1 LIKKDRKMKS
11 KKSDMLYFY
20 VSVTAIVCSAGFFV
34 MFGCESFQPFQ
45 ENETYFFSIHG
56 YLDASADTQWVRVG
70 TIRQN
75 IDELPDPDGIRVTL
89 KDLESGETVVMND
102 SVFTSRNVLN
112 YWTTMNIKHEQTYE
126 ITAEHADENISRITV
141 TTPSE
146 LPSVYILISGGI
158 QTTPGARIYIDDD
171 IEHIADLQSVWYVIL
186 NPGTENRRRIYTF
199 PLRNSLIH
207 TPAFSGSYFAF
218 ANWERELGQ
227 IELSVGGAEISVVS
241 RQFFVA
247 AAGPEWDDNISS
259 IVNLE
264 YFLLGTASNVENG
277 LGYVVG
283 VSSNWFRQDTC
294 LAPDRS
300 NTAPC
305 VPEKPFWYHD

>member
-1 LIKKDRKMKS
+1 MNKNTGLFNLRQLFNIGTFFTFHFC
-11 KKSDMLYFY
+11 LFTLF
-20 VSVTAIVCSAGFFV
+20 TACDD
-34 MFGCESFQPFQ
+34 SFQPFQ
-45 ENETYFFSIHG
+45 ENDTYFFSIHG

-75 IDELPDPDGIRVTL
+75 IDELPDPEGIRVTL
-89 KDLESGETVVMND
+89 KDLQSGETVVMND
-102 SVFTSRNVLN
+102 SVFTSQNVLN
-112 YWTTMNIKHEQTYE
+112 FWTTMDIKHEQTYE
-126 ITAEHADENISRITV
+126 ITAEHTDGNKSRVTV
-141 TTPSE
+141 TTPTG
-146 LPSVYILISGGI
+146 LPSINIVPQCGVGVS
-158 QTTPGARIYIDDD
+158 PGARIFIDDTV
-171 IEHIADLQSVWYVIL
+171 EHIADLQSVWYVIL

-199 PLRNSLIH
+199 PLRNILTH
-207 TPAFSGSYFAF
+207 TSGYRGSYTARVY
-218 ANWERELGQ
+218 WDRELTQ
-227 IELSVGGAEISVVS
+227 IEQSVGLGTEISVTA

-283 VSSNWFRQDTC
+283 VCSKWFRQDSC
-294 LAPDRS
+294 LTPDRS

-305 VPEKPFWYHD
+305 VPEEPFWYHD